1 MSENYKIMSKFIK
14 DISGETPDIET
25 YLYVKDFISKYQLN
39 IEINSKALKKQI
51 IEVNT
56 ILKFHDN
63 SESKKKS
70 HFEMTYTSVIKL
82 NEEIEDKN
90 IIQKIIL
97 CDVQKEIFPEIE
109 KALLNLLHTSGYPNI
124 KFEKKVDFDELY
136 KKQFNSKIFAVNYDL
151 LVTNPK
157 TIIKSLIKWL
167 GWDWNEKYLSPHNNQ
182 RTVLTASNVQ
192 VRSPINSKSIGGWRN
207 YKEILKP
214 AIEILT
220 KTDKYR
226 DLISL

>member
-1 MSENYKIMSKFIK
+1 MNLKTLKKTMNENYKILSKFIK

-39 IEINSKALKKQI
+39 IEINSKPLKAQI

-56 ILKFHDN
+56 LLKFHDT

-82 NEEIEDKN
+82 NEEIKDKKVL
-90 IIQKIIL
+90 QKIIL
-97 CDVQKEIFPEIE
+97 CDVQKEIYPELE

-136 KKQFNSKIFAVNYDL
+136 KKQFN
-151 LVTNPK
+151 
-157 TIIKSLIKWL
+157 
-167 GWDWNEKYLSPHNNQ
+167 
-182 RTVLTASNVQ
+182 
-192 VRSPINSKSIGGWRN
+192 
-207 YKEILKP
+207 
-214 AIEILT
+214 
-220 KTDKYR
+220 
-226 DLISL
+226 